1 MSVANLKGNTMTPEQ
16 LENLGVNVARQCTWD
31 GDAIIAAFFA
41 SLTDANFHTLRS
53 RLEDAYNNYL
63 EEAQL

>member
-1 MSVANLKGNTMTPEQ
+1 MTPDEIQ
-16 LENLGVNVARQCTWD
+16 DIGVFVARECTWD